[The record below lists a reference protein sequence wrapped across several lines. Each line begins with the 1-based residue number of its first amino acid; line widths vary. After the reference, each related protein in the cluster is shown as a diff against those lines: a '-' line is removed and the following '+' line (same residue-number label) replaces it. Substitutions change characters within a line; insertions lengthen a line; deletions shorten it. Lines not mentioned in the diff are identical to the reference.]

1 MEREVGKDDLSGI
14 MEKSLKEN
22 GSKER
27 KMGLEF
33 GSLQEAIFMK
43 ASGRTI
49 DKTVK
54 DTMCTKEAQSI
65 EALSK
70 SF

>member
-1 MEREVGKDDLSGI
+1 MEREVEKDVSSGI

-27 KMGLEF
+27 KMGLEC
-33 GSLQEAIFMK
+33 GNLLEVIFMK
-43 ASGRTI
+43 ASGRII
-49 DKTVK
+49 DKTVR
-54 DTMCTKEAQSI
+54 DTMCTKEAQNI
-65 EALSK
+65 EALSN